1 MTDIVEPKFL
11 VHQATHLF
19 LTDPI
24 FFQVTQMNNSIFVWI
39 GKPDGKMGDMSVA
52 VPAFASQTAASATTI
67 MGTNVSEKSKNL
79 ARRLASKYKLQFYVS
94 MDLSSPDDLLFVF
107 VEKKLTELLKN
118 VLA

>member
-52 VPAFASQTAASATTI
+52 VPAFASQTTASATTI

-79 ARRLASKYKLQFYVS
+79 APSKYKLQFYVS